1 MFIINCSSIILTA
14 AHCICWFGDAKP
26 NGKKIPC
33 RPNRDN
39 PTSLEDHVDQQYA
52 VNNRE
57 VKIFYIV
64 GKKEIDDGSYDAHL
78 VHVRLHE
85 VFESK
90 NNARVAL
97 KAMVMSTIMK
107 DGRVVKGDGY
117 DIGLI
122 QMQMWDCWSNWKA
135 GSESIEIPDG
145 PIPQ

>member
-1 MFIINCSSIILTA
+1 MPL
-14 AHCICWFGDAKP
+14 GR
-26 NGKKIPC
+26 KIPC

-78 VHVRLHE
+78 RHVRLHE
-85 VFESK
+85 ILESK
-90 NNARVAL
+90 NNARLAL
-97 KAMVMSTIMK
+97 KAMVMSTITK
-107 DGRVVKGDGY
+107 GSRVVKGDGY

-122 QMQMWDCWSNWKA
+122 QMQMWDCWHGWDA
-135 GSESIEIPDG
+135 GTEGIKMPDR

>member
-1 MFIINCSSIILTA
+1 MPL
-14 AHCICWFGDAKP
+14 GR
-26 NGKKIPC
+26 KIPC

-64 GKKEIDDGSYDAHL
+64 GKKEIDDGSFDAHL
-78 VHVRLHE
+78 TRVRLHE
-85 VFESK
+85 ILESK
-90 NNARVAL
+90 NNARLAL
-97 KAMVMSTIMK
+97 KAMVMSTITK
-107 DGRVVKGDGY
+107 GSRVVKGDGY

-122 QMQMWDCWSNWKA
+122 QMQMWDCWHGWDA
-135 GSESIEIPDG
+135 GTEGIKMPDR